1 MRTTIDLP
9 DDLIKEAKA
18 VYKTK
23 TKTALII
30 HALENLIRDKKIEEL
45 RSLRGKIDLDI
56 NLKTLRRD
64 RKLKHG

>member
-9 DDLIKEAKA
+9 DDLIREAEV

-30 HALENLIRDKKIEEL
+30 HALEKLVQAKKIEDL

-56 NLKTLRRD
+56 DLKKLRKR
-64 RKLKHG
+64 RV